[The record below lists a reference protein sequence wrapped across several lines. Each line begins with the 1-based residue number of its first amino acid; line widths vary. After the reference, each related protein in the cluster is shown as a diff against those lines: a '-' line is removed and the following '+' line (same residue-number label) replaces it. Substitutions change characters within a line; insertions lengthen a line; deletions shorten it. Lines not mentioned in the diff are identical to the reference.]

1 MGKNAEK
8 NAITYVE
15 ICKIYDYIQICA
27 NLCKN
32 KYSKFWKCHCSKICD
47 MRFFAKYALA
57 YAITCSHI
65 TGIPNHSPE
74 RGTWLRPKYGAL
86 QALQIAAKPLQIVTL
101 ATHCGQR
108 YRFPKI
114 RVPPPK
120 QKRTLPDSTVG
131 YPNATSG
138 LVFYK
143 QLWTLNMID
152 RLSSVLRP
160 RQHSIGYM
168 GLEIR
173 YDTITRS

>member
-114 RVPPPK
+114 RVPPPNK
-120 QKRTLPDSTVG
+120 NARCLTVRSAIQMRPLGLYSTNSFGHSIWLIDWV
-131 YPNATSG
+131 
-138 LVFYK
+138 VFYVPAN
-143 QLWTLNMID
+143 T
-152 RLSSVLRP
+152 V
-160 RQHSIGYM
+160 
-168 GLEIR
+168 
-173 YDTITRS
+173 